1 MNAPADIGFGH
12 QAHPLLG
19 RLVRDVASGTEGLL
33 MAVVLEEV
41 ATHAGPR
48 WTRRAYIRPKAG
60 GIELATA
67 VANVQPV
74 AAT

>member
-1 MNAPADIGFGH
+1 MNTSPDIGFGH
-12 QAHPLLG
+12 EAHPLLG
-19 RLVRDVASGTEGLL
+19 HLVRDVASGTEGLL

-41 ATHAGPR
+41 ATHTGPR
-48 WTRRAYIRPKAG
+48 WTRRAYIRPEAG

-74 AAT
+74 AAA